1 VSHIARHRKFKKKST
16 FAPKSNPIMEAQLEQ
31 LTTLEEVENM
41 SIHDQLALCG
51 VEFDADGKPILFT
64 HEEVFQS
71 FARKLVAF
79 YGEDIRPALNDSLA
93 SHNLSRI

>member
-1 VSHIARHRKFKKKST
+1 VEKLNT
-16 FAPKSNPIMEAQLEQ
+16 FARKTKHIMDAQLEQ
-31 LTTLEEVENM
+31 PTTLEEVENM

-51 VEFDADGKPILFT
+51 VEFDADGEPILFT

-71 FARKLVAF
+71 LARKLVAF